1 MHEIRPPAFTGLIPA
16 YFQLQ
21 STNIIKQ
28 HSEESC
34 TFILCRHH
42 LLPPVLIFIN
52 VFVCAGAEGQETDRR
67 GRERRGRCRQ
77 WQNCE
82 NSFLFPAQMLH
93 SRCDYQW
100 NCVTSWQDE
109 DDAEQDNDV
118 EEDEEDVGEDEEDGE
133 GKCQLRG
140 WPATSWSRWG
150 TADWRLTS
158 LLST

>member
-1 MHEIRPPAFTGLIPA
+1 
-16 YFQLQ
+16 
-21 STNIIKQ
+21 
-28 HSEESC
+28 
-34 TFILCRHH
+34 
-42 LLPPVLIFIN
+42 
-52 VFVCAGAEGQETDRR
+52 
-67 GRERRGRCRQ
+67 
-77 WQNCE
+77 
-82 NSFLFPAQMLH
+82 MLH

-133 GKCQLRG
+133 GKCQLIG
-140 WPATSWSRWG
+140 WPATSWSLWG

>member
-1 MHEIRPPAFTGLIPA
+1 MQELKDK
-16 YFQLQ
+16 
-21 STNIIKQ
+21 KQ
-28 HSEESC
+28 TEEAENGEDAAANGKTVRTRSC
-34 TFILCRHH
+34 SLRKC
-42 LLPPVLIFIN
+42 
-52 VFVCAGAEGQETDRR
+52 
-67 GRERRGRCRQ
+67 
-77 WQNCE
+77 
-82 NSFLFPAQMLH
+82 S

-140 WPATSWSRWG
+140 WSATSWSLWG